1 MRGTR
6 KVFSMG
12 AAGLLI
18 GAGVLLGGGGADAAP
33 ATVAQCSGG
42 ANGFTDIPD
51 SFQGTVVE
59 GESVSNS
66 QGDFASIEQEV
77 GTVNGAQQGF
87 GRISTNGA
95 SGIAFGFWM
104 DVTNDG
110 GSTWIQCGPFG
121 ASGVQ
126 TRTTAAYP
134 TNTNPNRK
142 FRVCG
147 SVSGAGSN
155 IQCLSWW

>member
-1 MRGTR
+1 
-6 KVFSMG
+6 
-12 AAGLLI
+12 
-18 GAGVLLGGGGADAAP
+18 
-33 ATVAQCSGG
+33 
-42 ANGFTDIPD
+42 
-51 SFQGTVVE
+51 VE
-59 GESVSNS
+59 RARSSAWAR
-66 QGDFASIEQEV
+66 QAYFASIEQEV

-126 TRTTAAYP
+126 TKTTAAYP